1 MIGRPVDD
9 PLTGLPGSG
18 VGREDDDGGTGFI
31 GPFVGAGAFVFKAC
45 TLA

>member
-18 VGREDDDGGTGFI
+18 VGLEDDGGKG
-31 GPFVGAGAFVFKAC
+31 FVGSVRSAGAFVFKARM
-45 TLA
+45 LA